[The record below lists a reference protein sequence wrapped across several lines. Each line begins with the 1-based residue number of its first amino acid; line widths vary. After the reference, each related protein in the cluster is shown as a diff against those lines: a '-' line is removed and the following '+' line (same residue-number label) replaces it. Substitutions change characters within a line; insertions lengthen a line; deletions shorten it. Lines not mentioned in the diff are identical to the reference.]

1 MILKV
6 MTEDGYSIYPGVSR
20 VDFFSA
26 SNPNPRCWVVA
37 HPEDDPFGDVIFCRK
52 GETDELVPN
61 PVNFSHLTIP
71 EKGKR
76 SICILSGEYKFGS
89 GDEVRFLSWAF
100 HEAYLM
106 DDAGR
111 TIEHLF

>member
-61 PVNFSHLTIP
+61 PVNFMQAVVP
-71 EKGKR
+71 DKGKR
-76 SICILSGEYKFGS
+76 SVCTLSAEYDVGGQISILT
-89 GDEVRFLSWAF
+89 WAF
-100 HEAYLM
+100 DEAFLM